1 MVLLVSLESDNEST
15 GGTAME
21 TSSGRRAFAGAV
33 LTGVCAIGVMF
44 APPALAASPK
54 AKLVN
59 TQTGLCLTIAGG
71 ESTDNNVHAL
81 QFTCDSHPSRQ
92 WFLDDMGNGTVQIRN
107 VQTNKC
113 LTIAGGVSR
122 ENNVPALQFTCDDHP
137 SRSWVLDDQGDGTTQ
152 IRNVQTQK
160 CVTIAGGV
168 SHDNNVE
175 AVQFDCDDHPSR
187 TWRIVYQGG

>member
-1 MVLLVSLESDNEST
+1 
-15 GGTAME
+15 ME

-33 LTGVCAIGVMF
+33 LAGVCAVGVMF
-44 APPALAASPK
+44 APTAQAASPK

-107 VQTNKC
+107 LQTNKC
-113 LTIAGGVSR
+113 L
-122 ENNVPALQFTCDDHP
+122 
-137 SRSWVLDDQGDGTTQ
+137 
-152 IRNVQTQK
+152 
-160 CVTIAGGV
+160 TIAGGV

-187 TWRIVYQGG
+187 TWRLVFQGG